1 MKALRN
7 INKILKTVAR
17 CAAVTLVL
25 APLAA
30 GAEPI
35 KLKLSFFTSDRSQ
48 TYLHTTK
55 PFVDAVNAEGKG
67 LLEIEVFFSGALGR
81 RQTQQPQLLLDGVAD
96 IAMIVPGQTPDRF
109 QDTAVVELP
118 GLFRNAREATL
129 TYTRL
134 NAAHAL
140 KGYEDFFV
148 IGSFSADPDSIHSR
162 KPIGSL
168 ADLKGQR
175 LRTNNLREAA
185 ALEKLGAV
193 PVLLSIIQS
202 PDAISSGNID
212 GATLAPSAL
221 LDFGIARVTSN
232 HYLLRISAAPLA
244 LLMNRNKFD
253 SLPEQAKAL
262 IRKYS
267 GEWTAARFVED
278 WEKLEKR
285 EVEKIRSD
293 ALRTVILP
301 SPPDLVAAQRAFQSV
316 VDEWAASSTRHRELL
331 MLVEAELTKIR
342 STKP

>member
-1 MKALRN
+1 MQALWNMR
-7 INKILKTVAR
+7 ILNTLAR
-17 CAAVTLVL
+17 YAAVAMAFL
-25 APLAA
+25 PLAA

-48 TYLHTTK
+48 TY
-55 PFVDAVNAEGKG
+55 AEGKG

-81 RQTQQPQLLLDGVAD
+81 RQIQQPQLVLDGVAD

-134 NAAHAL
+134 NTAYAL

-148 IGSFSADPDSIHSR
+148 IGSFSADPDSVHSR
-162 KPIGSL
+162 KPIASL

-175 LRTNNLREAA
+175 FRTNNLREAA
-185 ALEKLGAV
+185 ALERLGAM
-193 PVLLSIIQS
+193 PVLLSIIET
-202 PDAISSGNID
+202 PDAISSGAID
-212 GATLAPSAL
+212 GTTLAPSAL
-221 LDFGIARVTSN
+221 LDFGIARVTNN

-253 SLPEQAKAL
+253 SLPEPAKIL
-262 IRKYS
+262 IKKYS
-267 GEWTAARFVED
+267 GEWAAARFVEG

-285 EVEKIRSD
+285 EIERIRSD
-293 ALRTVILP
+293 ALRTVIFP
-301 SPPDLVAAQRAFQSV
+301 SHSDLDAAHLAFQSV
-316 VDEWAASSTRHRELL
+316 IDEWAASDTGRRKLL
-331 MLVEAELTKIR
+331 MLVAAELAKIR
-342 STKP
+342 STGP